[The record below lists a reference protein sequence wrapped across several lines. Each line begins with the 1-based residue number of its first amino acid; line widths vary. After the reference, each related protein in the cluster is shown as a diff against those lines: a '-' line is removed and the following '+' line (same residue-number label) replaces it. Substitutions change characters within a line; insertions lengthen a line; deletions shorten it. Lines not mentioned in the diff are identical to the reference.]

1 MVPACELASCVDLTS
16 PILRAV
22 PARLLVKEETGVAER
37 APEQLSE
44 LRDEHVCWLDIADPD
59 SEAMTLA
66 AKELGLHPLAV
77 EDAQHRHQRPKIDEY
92 DDHYFIVVY
101 ALEEPSPDVIVH
113 RELAIF
119 VKHNAIVT
127 VRDGAI
133 ATLQLVEKR
142 FREGKLATTGLL
154 LHAILDTIVDS
165 YFDVLDG
172 LGDRVE
178 LIESMVID
186 GDPRDAQTSIRE
198 LFKLK
203 RDLLAIRKV
212 IAPERDVAGALVR
225 GDVRELRETGRRAY
239 FQDLYDHV
247 VRVTDEIDTFR
258 DLVSNVVDAHL
269 AAQSNR
275 LNEVMKVLTAIAT
288 VLLILGVVTGFFGQN
303 WTFIPYDDRLLFVLV
318 MVSMVA
324 AALGTAVHFKR
335 RGWL

>member
-1 MVPACELASCVDLTS
+1 
-16 PILRAV
+16 V
-22 PARLLVKEETGVAER
+22 PARLLVKQESQVTEHE
-37 APEQLSE
+37 PEQLAE
-44 LRDEHVCWLDIADPD
+44 LRPEHPCWLDIADPKG
-59 SEAMTLA
+59 EELALA
-66 AKELGLHPLAV
+66 ARELSLHPLAV
-77 EDAQHRHQRPKIDEY
+77 EDAQHQHQRPKIDEY

-101 ALEEPSPDVIVH
+101 ALEEPSPDVILH
-113 RELAIF
+113 RELSIF
-119 VKHNAIVT
+119 VKQNAIVT
-127 VRDGAI
+127 VHDGTI
-133 ATLQLVEKR
+133 ASLQLVEKR
-142 FREGKLATTGLL
+142 FRENKLATTGLL

-178 LIESMVID
+178 RIEAMVID
-186 GDPRDAQTSIRE
+186 GDQRDTTTSIRE

-212 IAPERDVAGALVR
+212 IAPERDVAASLVR
-225 GDVRELRETGRRAY
+225 GDIKELRETGRRAY

-247 VRVTDEIDTFR
+247 VRVTDEVDTFR

-275 LNEVMKVLTAIAT
+275 LNEVMKVLTAVAT

-303 WTFIPYDDRLLFVLV
+303 WTFIPYDDWLLFILV

-324 AALGTAVHFKR
+324 ATLGTAVYFKR